1 VWQRGDKSKWRKKVS
16 VAVTET
22 LGLSLYLW
30 GGDVGRHVV
39 RESMCMC
46 TGDAYLSIRP
56 AVRTCERAG

>member
-1 VWQRGDKSKWRKKVS
+1 MS

-22 LGLSLYLW
+22 LGLGLYLW

-39 RESMCMC
+39 RESMRMC
-46 TGDAYLSIRP
+46 TGNAYLSIRP